1 MSAGHRG
8 RLLVEPH
15 DDALHII
22 HPFDEMSWGPFGGD
36 AASVAPVEISLSVG
50 VAKPFGFEEE
60 NGGEGLVLVQH
71 LGDESQVA
79 KQTPHEQVT
88 PCARFQIMAA
98 QIAGTIGDGIRL
110 IV

>member
-1 MSAGHRG
+1 M
-8 RLLVEPH
+8 LVESY

-36 AASVAPVEISLSVG
+36 AASMASVIISLGMG

-71 LGDESQVA
+71 IRDESQVA

-88 PCARFQIMAA
+88 TCARFQIMAA